1 MNWKSFLYKSKS
13 PTTYTPY
20 YHHWLPE
27 NQAELLPFPLTDGD
41 DLPEYY
47 ENFDSLVHVTT
58 FENATDILKNGFKPR
73 VVSDNSVVSCNM
85 ELLEINGEDDQPVD
99 CQHPIYDKSV
109 IWYGPIRF
117 ENNRNETCFER

>member
-13 PTTYTPY
+13 PRFDYFGTY

-27 NQAELLPFPLTDGD
+27 NQAELLPFPLADDD

-47 ENFDSLVHVTT
+47 ENFEALVHVTT

-85 ELLEINGEDDQPVD
+85 ELLGEDDQPVD

-117 ENNRNETCFER
+117 ENNRNETSFQR